1 MTSMRRWLPLLCLGL
16 LLSGCA
22 GLPPR
27 DMPRVDVAGIE
38 ALPSQGMELRLAVK
52 LRVLNPSEYAIE
64 YDGLFVEMDVQGIR
78 FANGISNQRGT
89 LPRYGEQLISVPVS
103 ISAMAMLRQF
113 IGLAGKERDAPLTYE
128 VRGKIAGPVFNV
140 QRFSAQGEFR
150 LPTQAGVTPKP

>member
-1 MTSMRRWLPLLCLGL
+1 MRHLLWVSLISL
-16 LLSGCA
+16 ALTGCA
-22 GLPPR
+22 GLSPR

-38 ALPSQGMELRLAVK
+38 AMPSQGMELRLAVK
-52 LRVLNPSEYAIE
+52 LRVLNPSDYAID

-89 LPRYGEQLISVPVS
+89 LPRYGEHLISVPVT

-128 VRGKIAGPVFNV
+128 VRGKIAGPVFNT
-140 QRFSAQGEFR
+140 QRFTSRGEFR
-150 LPTQAGVTPKP
+150 LPAPPVVNSTP